1 MHLAVALF
9 GATALFMSQPVLA
22 QTKTQAKTS
31 TKSSAKVSAAIPNDP
46 NVKIGKLPN
55 GLTYYIRK
63 NAEPKNRAELYMAVK
78 AGSLMENDAQQGL
91 AHFTEH
97 MAFNGTKDFP
107 KNDLINYLQKAGVR
121 FGADLNAYTI
131 FNQTVYQLPIPT
143 DSAALFKN
151 GFKILANWAGGLT
164 MDGKEI
170 DQERGIIV
178 EEDRQRGKNAQERMS
193 KQLYP
198 LFFANSRYAQRL
210 PIGKVDILNTFK
222 HETLRQFYTDWY
234 RPNLQAV
241 IAVGDFDV
249 AQVEQLIKDNF
260 SGLKNPAMPKP
271 REYYTIPNNKLP
283 LVKIVTDKE
292 YPYSVAM
299 VTSKHPGLTVKTEA
313 DKRKSLIIGMINSM
327 ISSRIQE
334 IMQKGNAPFVFAQSG
349 YGPYQG
355 GSVWGV
361 DAFTSLAVG
370 KTGSDVKK
378 ALEAILSENQRII
391 KFGFTAPELDI
402 VKKNLISGIE
412 QQYKEKDKTKSAV
425 FVQKYLDNFLTST
438 AIPSADYNY
447 AFNKKAIDNITLAE
461 VNKVAAT
468 LIAPENV
475 VLTVQ
480 APEKEK
486 ANLPT
491 ESELLTVLN
500 TAGKNVTP
508 YVSRAV
514 NKPLLAQKPT
524 AGKIVAEK
532 KNDAIGV
539 TELTLSN
546 GIKVILKPTAFK
558 NDQILFSSFGFGGIS
573 LASDAE
579 VKNASFANVIE
590 QSGIGEFDNTQLKQL
605 LAGKNANAGAYIADI
620 VQGFNGSAAPK
631 DLETALQLVYAY
643 ATNPRKDADFFK
655 KQLDDQK
662 VILTNK
668 NDDPMSVYN
677 DTLSAVLSGYSK
689 RSEPLTLEDLK
700 TISLDKAFAFYKDRF
715 ADASNQ
721 TFVFVGN
728 FDVNTIKPLLETYIA
743 SLPALNRNEQFVNHN
758 ENPLQGKVTKM
769 VYKGLEDKATVK
781 LFLHGD
787 YDYNLENNIQLNAL
801 SEILEFKILERLRE
815 KESGVY
821 SPNVGLSLDKLPS
834 SHYMFTISFSCAT
847 ANVDKLVNAVMEEVA
862 KIKETGA
869 TADDIT
875 KFKEE
880 GKRQMEVNL
889 RENGYWLNYL
899 KSKALN
905 QEDQNSVLTYND
917 RLNTVTVQS
926 TKDAAKKY
934 LTAENYI
941 KAVLL
946 PKK

>member
-1 MHLAVALF
+1 MHLVALF
-9 GATALFMSQPVLA
+9 AAAALFAAQPVLA
-22 QTKTQAKTS
+22 QTRTATKAPAKA
-31 TKSSAKVSAAIPNDP
+31 SATIPKDP

-63 NAEPKNRAELYMAVK
+63 NTEPKNRAELYLAVK
-78 AGSLMENDAQQGL
+78 VGSLMENDAQQGL

-121 FGADLNAYTI
+121 FGADLNAYTG

-151 GFKILANWAGGLT
+151 GFKILANWAGGIS
-164 MDGKEI
+164 MEGKEI
-170 DQERGIIV
+170 DQERGVIV
-178 EEDRQRGKNAQERMS
+178 EEDRQRGKNAQDRMG
-193 KQLYP
+193 KQLLP
-198 LFFANSRYAQRL
+198 VLLANSRYAQRI

-222 HETLRQFYTDWY
+222 YETLKQFYNEWY

-260 SGLKNPAMPKP
+260 SGLKNPASPKP
-271 REYYTIPNNKLP
+271 REYYTIPGNKQP
-283 LVKIVTDKE
+283 LVKIATDKE
-292 YPYSVAM
+292 FPYNVAM
-299 VTSKHPGLTVKTEA
+299 VTYKHPGLTVKTEA
-313 DKRKSLIIGMINSM
+313 DKRKLLITGMVNNM
-327 ISSRIQE
+327 ISARIQE
-334 IMQKGNAPFVFAQSG
+334 IMQKGNAPFVFAQSV

-355 GSVWGV
+355 GMVWGV
-361 DAFTSLAVG
+361 DAFTSMAVG

-378 ALEAILSENQRII
+378 AFEAILTENQRIN

-402 VKKNLISGIE
+402 VKKNLLSGIE

-425 FVQKYLDNFLTST
+425 FVQKYLDNFLTGS
-438 AIPSADYNY
+438 AFSSADYNY
-447 AFNKKAIDNITLAE
+447 AFNKKAIESITLAE

-468 LIAPENV
+468 LIKPENA
-475 VLTVQ
+475 VLVVQ

-491 ESELLTVLN
+491 EAELLTVLN

-508 YVSRAV
+508 YVSKTI
-514 NKPLLAQKPT
+514 NKPLLAQKPV
-524 AGKIVAEK
+524 AGKIVSEK
-532 KNDAIGV
+532 KNDAIGI

-546 GIKVILKPTAFK
+546 GVKVILKPTNFK
-558 NDQILFSSFGFGGIS
+558 NDQILFSSFGFGGTS
-573 LASDAE
+573 LVSDAE
-579 VKNASFANVIE
+579 VKNASFAGVIE
-590 QSGIGEFDNTQLKQL
+590 QSGIGEFNNTQLRQL
-605 LAGKNANAGAYIADI
+605 LAGKNANASSYINEI
-620 VQGFNGSAAPK
+620 SQGFNGSAAPK

-655 KQLDDQK
+655 KQLDDEK
-662 VILTNK
+662 VTLANK
-668 NDDPMSVYN
+668 NDDPMSVYG
-677 DTLSAVLSGYSK
+677 DTLAAVLSGYSK
-689 RSEPLTLEDLK
+689 RSEPLTIEDLK
-700 TISLDKAFAFYKDRF
+700 TISLDKVYAFYKDRF

-728 FDVNTIKPLLETYIA
+728 FDVNAIKPLLETYIA
-743 SLPALNRNEQFVNHN
+743 SLPALNRNEQFVDHK
-758 ENPLQGKVTKM
+758 ENPLPGKVTKM

-787 YDYNLENNIQLNAL
+787 YEYNAANNMQLNAL
-801 SEILEFKILERLRE
+801 SEILEFKVLERLRE

-821 SPNVGLSLDKLPS
+821 SPNVGLSLEKLPS
-834 SHYMFTISFSCAT
+834 SHYMFAITFSCAT
-847 ANVDKLVNAVMEEVA
+847 ANVDKLINAAMEEVA
-862 KIKETGA
+862 KLKETGA
-869 TADDIT
+869 TADDII

-889 RENGYWLNYL
+889 RENGYWLSYL
-899 KSKALN
+899 KGKALY
-905 QEDQNSVLTYND
+905 QEDPNSVLTYNN
-917 RLNTVTVQS
+917 RLNEVTTQS
-926 TKDAAKKY
+926 IKDAVQKY
-934 LTAENYI
+934 LTGENYI